1 MSTTITAQMVN
12 ELRGATG
19 AGLLDCKKALT
30 EANGNVA
37 DATTILRKK
46 LGSKLDK
53 LSSRTTKEGLIE
65 SYIHLGGKVGV
76 LIEINCETDFV
87 ARNDDFKSFVRDLCL
102 QIAAANPLYVSRDQV
117 PEADLAKERDIVGA
131 SLAGKPPA
139 VVQKIVEGKL
149 ENFYSTICL
158 LDQPFVKQNDKSIKE
173 LLAAQIAKT
182 GEKALVFLESLD
194 LQAVGQL
201 PTLLQR
207 RYGLTRLPMV
217 INGEVSTDKRQ
228 DRVSLFQRTSGFDV
242 MLLSPKAG
250 GVGLTL
256 TAANHVIHLSRWWNP
271 AVEDQCS
278 DRAYRI
284 GQTKDVHVYYPMA
297 INPSDPE
304 SSFDLK
310 LDQLMTRKRILSQ
323 KLLAPP
329 TLTKED
335 YESLL
340 SDVRG

>member
-1 MSTTITAQMVN
+1 MSTIITAQMVN

-30 EANGNVA
+30 EANGSVA

-117 PEADLAKERDIVGA
+117 PEVDLAKEREIAGA
-131 SLAGKPPA
+131 AVAGKPPA

-173 LLAAQIAKT
+173 LLTAQIAKT
-182 GEKALVFLESLD
+182 GENIVVRRFTRY
-194 LQAVGQL
+194 QL
-201 PTLLQR
+201 
-207 RYGLTRLPMV
+207 G
-217 INGEVSTDKRQ
+217 
-228 DRVSLFQRTSGFDV
+228 
-242 MLLSPKAG
+242 A
-250 GVGLTL
+250 
-256 TAANHVIHLSRWWNP
+256 
-271 AVEDQCS
+271 
-278 DRAYRI
+278 
-284 GQTKDVHVYYPMA
+284 
-297 INPSDPE
+297 
-304 SSFDLK
+304 
-310 LDQLMTRKRILSQ
+310 
-323 KLLAPP
+323 
-329 TLTKED
+329 
-335 YESLL
+335 
-340 SDVRG
+340 